1 MNDKNVV
8 AMSLVA
14 SGVIVTID
22 DIRTDGIKGTH
33 LLALGVVYI
42 AVSAATDIAPS
53 VGVPF
58 ALLVF
63 ASIALTKGANV
74 FNSIGEAASSNKK
87 LPTYGAKPSTFVPKK
102 GDKK

>member
-1 MNDKNVV
+1 LNSKNVV
-8 AMSLVA
+8 AMSLVG
-14 SGVIVTID
+14 SGIIVTID

-42 AVSAATDIAPS
+42 AVSAATDISPS

-63 ASIALTKGANV
+63 TGIALTKGTKV
-74 FNSIGEAASSNKK
+74 FNAIGDASSSKK
-87 LPTYGAKPSTFVPKK
+87 SLPKYGEKPSTFVPKK
-102 GDKK
+102 GG

>member
-8 AMSLVA
+8 ILSMVG

-22 DIRTDGIKGTH
+22 DVRTGGIKGTH
-33 LLALGVVYI
+33 LLALGFVYI
-42 AVSAATDIAPS
+42 AVSAATDVAPQ

-63 ASIALTKGANV
+63 AAIALTKGANV
-74 FNSIGEAASSNKK
+74 FNSVGKAAQSNKK
-87 LPTYGAKPSTFVPKK
+87 VLPGYGAKPSTFVPKK
-102 GDKK
+102 GG